1 MVMINP
7 EVKDSL
13 AVFRTGQG
21 VEIRATLLRLTPY
34 GAAFEVYNPDAVIR
48 TSEVL
53 EDFKVFINDQPAY
66 SGRAVVRDSVNTG
79 TFLVCS
85 VDVDDFCFDAGF
97 FGALSQNGRLRERFD
112 DFVQQWQGVC
122 KVLPEFKVAVADI
135 QTFLIDARRWME
147 QVELGIRSSPNSDR
161 TRQERGV
168 IDELSA
174 QMIRVIDTLFEKFEN
189 IAAGLD
195 TESLPVHRSYIQ
207 RHLHPIVLCAPFAWR
222 TYQKPLGYA
231 GDYEMVNMML
241 RDPQEGSSL
250 FAKMFNVWLLQQ
262 GSAAAHRNRVNYL
275 KQRLIE
281 VTAAAARAGR
291 RARILNLGCGPAR
304 EVQEFL
310 AETELS
316 NSAQFTLLDFNDE
329 TLQHTAAVLG
339 QRQQQHG
346 RTTSINLVKRS
357 VQQLLKD
364 TVRADGIS
372 KGTSYDFIYCAG
384 LFDYLPDRTCKRLM
398 TLFHQ
403 SLVPGGLMLA
413 TNVAPASPNR
423 GSLELILDWHL
434 IYRDA
439 AQVATLCPEEV
450 PQEEVRVLSDDTSVN
465 VFLEARKSDDA

>member
-1 MVMINP
+1 M
-7 EVKDSL
+7 
-13 AVFRTGQG
+13 
-21 VEIRATLLRLTPY
+21 RLTPY
-34 GAAFEVYNPDAVIR
+34 GAAFEVYSPDAVIR

-53 EDFKVFINDQPAY
+53 EDFKIIVNDLPVY
-66 SGRAVVRDSVNTG
+66 SGRAVVRDSVNMG
-79 TFLVCS
+79 SFLVCT

-97 FGALSQNGRLRERFD
+97 FAALSQSGQLSGRFH
-112 DFVQQWQGVC
+112 DFVRQWEGVC

-135 QTFLIDARRWME
+135 QTFLVDLRRWLE
-147 QVELGIRSSPNSDR
+147 QVELGIRSSPTTDGV
-161 TRQERGV
+161 RQERRV

-174 QMIRVIDTLFEKFEN
+174 EVILVIDSLFDKFEN
-189 IAAGLD
+189 VAAGLD
-195 TESLPVHRSYIQ
+195 MDRRAVHRSYIQ
-207 RHLHPIVLCAPFAWR
+207 RHLHPIVLCAPFAYR

-281 VTAAAARAGR
+281 VAAAAARAGR

-310 AETELS
+310 AESQLS
-316 NSAQFTLLDFNDE
+316 NSAEFTLLDFNDE
-329 TLQHTAAVLG
+329 TLRHAAAALG

-346 RTTSINLVKRS
+346 RTTAIKLVKRS

-364 TVRADGIS
+364 MVRADGIS
-372 KGTSYDFIYCAG
+372 KGTSYDFVYCAG

-403 SLVPGGLMLA
+403 SLAPGGLIVV
-413 TNVAPASPNR
+413 TNVAPTSPNR

-434 IYRDA
+434 IYRGA
-439 AQVATLCPEEV
+439 AEVAALWPEDIPEET
-450 PQEEVRVLSDDTSVN
+450 VRVLSDDTGIN
-465 VFLEARKSDDA
+465 LFLEAQKANGS